1 MEQPELVPE
10 KKLNGIQGA
19 VWQLDKEDMLMLLED
34 KKKDFL
40 FVLYYYG
47 YVITFNI
54 EFIGDI
60 IYYQF
65 ITV

>member
-1 MEQPELVPE
+1 MEEPELVPE
-10 KKLNGIQGA
+10 KKLNGVQGA

-54 EFIGDI
+54 ELIGDI

>member
-1 MEQPELVPE
+1 MEEPELVPE
-10 KKLNGIQGA
+10 KKLNGVQGA